1 MPRYSYMND
10 PADYY
15 QNSGFDAYTG
25 RLNGGQ
31 LVMAVLAQLAAKK
44 KQEQQDKWDLE
55 GRQAKQALLD
65 MQRQGAAL
73 DLEGKRREAKDY
85 ESPAI
90 KEFKKRIEEKRRAKA
105 DIEKAAKIAEIN
117 KNADIAVNQAKPA
130 KTRAEL
136 DKDYLNDVEA
146 VTKQYAAQTQ
156 AANMERLKQ
165 RSALYGNKIFYE
177 DEASFLADMGALEK
191 GYTDHIAGLDKALES
206 ELASIDERYADLP
219 RSKASK
225 VARARRAGQAG
236 PVTEPAKQ
244 KIAVAGKKKRADLPK
259 GSDVRVAPDGRRL
272 VKIGGVVYEVTD

>member
-1 MPRYSYMND
+1 MARYGYGND
-10 PADYY
+10 PADFY
-15 QNSGFDAYTG
+15 QGTGFDPYTG
-25 RLNGGQ
+25 RLDAGAM
-31 LVMAVLAQLAAKK
+31 VMAVLNQIAGRK
-44 KQEQQDKWDLE
+44 KQKQQDEWDLE
-55 GRQAKQALLD
+55 DRQAKQALLD

-85 ESPAI
+85 ESPAL
-90 KEFKKRIEEKRRAKA
+90 KDFKKRIEDKRRAKA

-117 KNADIAVNQAKPA
+117 KNADIAVNQARPA

-136 DKDYLNDVEA
+136 DKDYLNDIEA
-146 VTKQYAAQTQ
+146 ANKQYAAQKQ

-165 RSALYGNKIFYE
+165 RAALSGNKMFYE
-177 DEASFLADMGALEK
+177 DDASFSADMSALEK

-225 VARARRAGQAG
+225 AARARKAGQAG
-236 PVTEPAKQ
+236 PVAEPAKP
-244 KIAVAGKKKRADLPK
+244 KMAVAGKKKRADLPK
-259 GSDVRVAPDGRRL
+259 GADVRVAPDGRRL